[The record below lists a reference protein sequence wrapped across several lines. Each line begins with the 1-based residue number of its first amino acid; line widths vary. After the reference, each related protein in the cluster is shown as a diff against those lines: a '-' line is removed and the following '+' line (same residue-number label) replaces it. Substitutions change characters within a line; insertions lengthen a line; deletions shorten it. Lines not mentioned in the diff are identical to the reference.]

1 MSHTRE
7 RIATNALAAAFVLAG
22 AMGLAG
28 CDGDRMAKS
37 TTTTTTSSSTTATPV
52 TNGVT
57 TPANDTAPQS
67 FTAPDGSI
75 RTVAPLS
82 PEDAAT
88 AEKVKTAMLA
98 DPEVKDQP
106 VIIVA
111 QAGIVTLSGTV
122 QTQAQADKLALIAI
136 NAEGVKA
143 VTNNLVPRG

>member
-1 MSHTRE
+1 MSHQRE
-7 RIATNALAAAFVLAG
+7 RNVTNALAAAFVLAG

-28 CDGDRMAKS
+28 CDGDRMAKGS
-37 TTTTTTSSSTTATPV
+37 TTTTTTSSTTTPV

-57 TPANDTAPQS
+57 TPANDVAAQS
-67 FTAPDGSI
+67 YTAPDGSI
-75 RTVAPLS
+75 RTAAPLA
-82 PEDAAT
+82 PDDAAT

-98 DPEVKDQP
+98 DPEVKDQA

-111 QAGIVTLSGTV
+111 QAGVVTLSGTV

-136 NAEGVKA
+136 NAEGVKS